1 MLKELEEDGLLPY
14 LIFLCIISSCLC
26 TANALLPLCRHE
38 LARSFIFER
47 VYWKNAVA
55 SEWLFWEK

>member
-1 MLKELEEDGLLPY
+1 MLKELEEDGLLQH

-55 SEWLFWEK
+55 SE